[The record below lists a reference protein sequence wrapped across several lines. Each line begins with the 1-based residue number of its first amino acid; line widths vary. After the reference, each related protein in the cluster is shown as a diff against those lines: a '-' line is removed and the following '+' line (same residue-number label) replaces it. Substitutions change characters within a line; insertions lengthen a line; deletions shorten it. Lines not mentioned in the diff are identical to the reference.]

1 MHLEKLVNVIDI
13 ETSCWELPEIKG
25 ESEIQEI
32 IEIGISVVD
41 THEYRILNTQSILV
55 KPQRSKI
62 SNFCTKLTTLTQEQV
77 DTGVL
82 FQDACEKLRKD
93 FKSHKRMWLSWGDFD
108 KNIFEKN
115 CNDYQC
121 KYPFGRRH
129 LNLKNCFA
137 LLHGLSKEL
146 GMDAALKMLN
156 IPLAGTHHR
165 ADSDSLNI
173 SKILINTLRKFRNGI
188 CVHNIAGD

>member
-1 MHLEKLVNVIDI
+1 
-13 ETSCWELPEIKG
+13 
-25 ESEIQEI
+25 
-32 IEIGISVVD
+32 VVD
-41 THEYRILNTQSILV
+41 THEYKILDTQSILV

-77 DTGVL
+77 DTGLL
-82 FQDACEKLRKD
+82 FQEACEKLRED

-115 CNDYQC
+115 CADYQC
-121 KYPFGRRH
+121 KYPFIKRH

-156 IPLAGTHHR
+156 IPLEGTHHR
-165 ADSDSLNI
+165 GDMDSFNI
-173 SKILINTLRKFRNGI
+173 SKILINTLRKFRNRI
-188 CVHNIAGD
+188 CIYNSVGD